1 MLLLRLFFV
10 LRLFFAIFCFGE
22 GGGWV
27 EFFFNDLMFFVF
39 RAVYLNTDIYL
50 LDDIF
55 SCVDNPTRQD
65 MMKGS
70 VTQTSLMVVD

>member
-1 MLLLRLFFV
+1 MWSVISLFRLQFFV
-10 LRLFFAIFCFGE
+10 LEWVVGRLTY
-22 GGGWV
+22 
-27 EFFFNDLMFFVF
+27 FFNDLVFFVF

>member
-1 MLLLRLFFV
+1 MILLLIYLFRLQFLGLDWGV
-10 LRLFFAIFCFGE
+10 
-22 GGGWV
+22 GGLTY
-27 EFFFNDLMFFVF
+27 FFNDLMFFVF

-55 SCVDNPTRQD
+55 SCVDNTTRQD

-70 VTQTSLMVVD
+70 VT